1 MLPILPAGL
10 GQVNVTFSASSKGA
24 RVAGE
29 TGRGSDWMR
38 KIVGIFEEL
47 TSYRLFAS
55 LRWASHLARGG
66 TQSPPGRRN
75 ERRPHK

>member
-29 TGRGSDWMR
+29 TGRGSDYL
-38 KIVGIFEEL
+38 IIIID
-47 TSYRLFAS
+47 Y
-55 LRWASHLARGG
+55 
-66 TQSPPGRRN
+66 
-75 ERRPHK
+75 